1 MGSESLQLL
10 FLCFMFYVCKFVL
23 VTMVVSLCL
32 CSPLQ
37 LIAHK
42 PMCVHKQKTR
52 LARIRAVKSGG
63 ANAYL
68 QYKRSRLIIDPE
80 EEVTVDMQWWCCCL
94 FSWFLIFSVSY
105 PAVRSM
111 LRAAFIVLSS
121 VCVCASAVTCFW
133 INVMIKLC
141 SHFKTPAFYISF
153 SLPAKQ
159 ER

>member
-1 MGSESLQLL
+1 
-10 FLCFMFYVCKFVL
+10 
-23 VTMVVSLCL
+23 MVVSLCL
-32 CSPLQ
+32 CFPLQ

-121 VCVCASAVTCFW
+121 VCVCVRFSSDMFLDQCNDKAV
-133 INVMIKLC
+133 L
-141 SHFKTPAFYISF
+141 SF
-153 SLPAKQ
+153 QNSSLLH
-159 ER
+159 

>member
-1 MGSESLQLL
+1 
-10 FLCFMFYVCKFVL
+10 
-23 VTMVVSLCL
+23 MVVSLCL
-32 CSPLQ
+32 CSHLQ

-80 EEVTVDMQWWCCCL
+80 EEVTVDMQWWCCRL

-121 VCVCASAVTCFW
+121 VCVCVRFSSDMFLDQCNDKAV
-133 INVMIKLC
+133 L
-141 SHFKTPAFYISF
+141 SF
-153 SLPAKQ
+153 QNSSLLH
-159 ER
+159 

>member
-1 MGSESLQLL
+1 
-10 FLCFMFYVCKFVL
+10 
-23 VTMVVSLCL
+23 MVVSLCL
-32 CSPLQ
+32 CSHLQ

-80 EEVTVDMQWWCCCL
+80 EVVTVDMQWWCCCL

-121 VCVCASAVTCFW
+121 VCVCVRFSSDMFLDQCNDKAV
-133 INVMIKLC
+133 L
-141 SHFKTPAFYISF
+141 SF
-153 SLPAKQ
+153 QNSSLLH
-159 ER
+159 

>member
-1 MGSESLQLL
+1 
-10 FLCFMFYVCKFVL
+10 
-23 VTMVVSLCL
+23 MVVSLCL
-32 CSPLQ
+32 WSHLQ

-80 EEVTVDMQWWCCCL
+80 EEVTVDMQCWSGGADVCSLGFSHLFCL
-94 FSWFLIFSVSY
+94 ISSCEEHAEGCFHC
-105 PAVRSM
+105 
-111 LRAAFIVLSS
+111 AFIC

>member
-1 MGSESLQLL
+1 
-10 FLCFMFYVCKFVL
+10 
-23 VTMVVSLCL
+23 MVVSLCL
-32 CSPLQ
+32 CSHLQ

-111 LRAAFIVLSS
+111 LRAAFIC
-121 VCVCASAVTCFW
+121 VCVCVRFSSDMFLDQCNDKAV
-133 INVMIKLC
+133 L
-141 SHFKTPAFYISF
+141 SF
-153 SLPAKQ
+153 QNSSLLH
-159 ER
+159 

>member
-1 MGSESLQLL
+1 
-10 FLCFMFYVCKFVL
+10 
-23 VTMVVSLCL
+23 MVVSLCL
-32 CSPLQ
+32 CSHLQ

-111 LRAAFIVLSS
+111 LRAAFIVLSP
-121 VCVCASAVTCFW
+121 VCVCVRFSSDMFLDQCNDKAV
-133 INVMIKLC
+133 L
-141 SHFKTPAFYISF
+141 SF
-153 SLPAKQ
+153 QNSSLLH
-159 ER
+159 

>member
-1 MGSESLQLL
+1 
-10 FLCFMFYVCKFVL
+10 
-23 VTMVVSLCL
+23 MVVSLCL
-32 CSPLQ
+32 CSHLQ

-121 VCVCASAVTCFW
+121 VCVCARFSSDMFLDQCNDKAV
-133 INVMIKLC
+133 L
-141 SHFKTPAFYISF
+141 SF
-153 SLPAKQ
+153 QNSSLLH
-159 ER
+159 

>member
-1 MGSESLQLL
+1 
-10 FLCFMFYVCKFVL
+10 
-23 VTMVVSLCL
+23 MVVSLCL
-32 CSPLQ
+32 CSHLQ

-121 VCVCASAVTCFW
+121 VCV
-133 INVMIKLC
+133 L
-141 SHFKTPAFYISF
+141 
-153 SLPAKQ
+153 Q
-159 ER
+159 Q

>member
-1 MGSESLQLL
+1 
-10 FLCFMFYVCKFVL
+10 
-23 VTMVVSLCL
+23 MVVSLCL
-32 CSPLQ
+32 CSHLQ

-80 EEVTVDMQWWCCCL
+80 EEVTVDMQWWCCRL

-121 VCVCASAVTCFW
+121 VCVCVHFSSDMFLDQCNDKAV
-133 INVMIKLC
+133 L
-141 SHFKTPAFYISF
+141 SF
-153 SLPAKQ
+153 QNSSLLH
-159 ER
+159 